1 MNRRGVL
8 KNIGWLSSM
17 LTRQLD
23 IMCSERKLS
32 GVEGRTL
39 HFILTSDR
47 DIFQKDIEFDSH
59 LKPSTVSEMLKRM
72 EQKGMI
78 KRESVPYDARLK
90 KIVATKKVSKLK
102 EEVISDM
109 EMLDERLTEGITD
122 DEIKVFDEICKKFI
136 GNLKKLEENSKS

>member
-1 MNRRGVL
+1 
-8 KNIGWLSSM
+8 M